1 MIAQL
6 DRTAFAS
13 LVELLRQRAEERTGR
28 GYTFLAEGEREEA
41 FLSFEKLDW
50 RARSLGAVLQRHGLG
65 GQRVLLV
72 YPAGLE
78 YIVGFFGCLYAGAVA
93 VPRTRRTP
101 AGDPTGY
108 WPWPETLAPGRC
120 SPPRASSRAL

>member
-93 VPRTRRTP
+93 VPT
-101 AGDPTGY
+101 Y
-108 WPWPETLAPGRC
+108 
-120 SPPRASSRAL
+120 PPHSSRRPDRLLALARDARPGAV